1 MNPNTAIREI
11 MTIDLITIGQEDC
24 ISAIRAVFEKHDFH
38 HLLVV
43 EKGEQLVGIISK
55 KDFLKMVHFGSP
67 DATEKTGTG
76 REDGVLVA
84 KDIMTKYPIHLDP
97 EDSIGLAADIFLA
110 NKFHALPI
118 VEDGKLSGI
127 LTTHDLLEYIFKSPV
142 EESSSETLT

>member
-1 MNPNTAIREI
+1 MNPNAAIQEI
-11 MTIDLITIGQEDC
+11 MTTDLITIRPEDS

-43 EKGEQLVGIISK
+43 EKGAQLVGIISK
-55 KDFLKMVHFGSP
+55 KDYLKTVHFAS
-67 DATEKTGTG
+67 ANTTERTGTI
-76 REDGVLVA
+76 RENGVMVA
-84 KDIMTKYPIHLDP
+84 KDMMTKYPIHLDP

-118 VEDGKLSGI
+118 VEDGKLIGI